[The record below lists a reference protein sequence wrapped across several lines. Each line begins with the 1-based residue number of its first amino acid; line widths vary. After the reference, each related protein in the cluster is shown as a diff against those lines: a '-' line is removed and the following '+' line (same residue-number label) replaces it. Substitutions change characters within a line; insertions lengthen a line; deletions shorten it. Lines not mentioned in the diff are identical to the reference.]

1 MADQSEVEILKKVF
15 KAELH
20 RATSSIIEYL
30 KNEQTSEEV
39 LLANLDNLRDYMDES
54 LVTTGKSNPRKCS
67 GRYLIGLERP
77 LVSIDVKLLTKFFLN
92 QDFY

>member
-1 MADQSEVEILKKVF
+1 MF

-39 LLANLDNLRDYMDES
+39 LLSNLDNLRDYMDES
-54 LVTTGKSNPRKCS
+54 LVTTGKNYPKHPEGAICMA
-67 GRYLIGLERP
+67 
-77 LVSIDVKLLTKFFLN
+77 
-92 QDFY
+92 

>member
-1 MADQSEVEILKKVF
+1 MF

-39 LLANLDNLRDYMDES
+39 LLSNLDNLRDYMDES
-54 LVTTGKSNPRKCS
+54 LVTTGKNNPK
-67 GRYLIGLERP
+67 IAQDAIW
-77 LVSIDVKLLTKFFLN
+77 LV
-92 QDFY
+92 